1 MNIVIGSDN
10 HGYKIKP
17 EIIKHLEDNGH
28 KVTDVG
34 SYTSE
39 SCDYP
44 LYAKAAAEMVASK
57 EADFGIVICS
67 SGEGVMMVANKVRGV
82 RCGLGYNDEVAALLR
97 QHNDANMISFG
108 ATFMSVE
115 DIIRR
120 IDIFLS
126 TAFEGGRH
134 QRRINLFE

>member
-34 SYTSE
+34 AYTNE

>member
-34 SYTSE
+34 AYTSE

-134 QRRINLFE
+134 RRRINLFE

>member
-17 EIIKHLEDNGH
+17 EIIKHLENKGH

-34 SYTSE
+34 AYTSE

-67 SGEGVMMVANKVRGV
+67 SGEGVMMVANKVKGV

-97 QHNDANMISFG
+97 QHNDANIISFG